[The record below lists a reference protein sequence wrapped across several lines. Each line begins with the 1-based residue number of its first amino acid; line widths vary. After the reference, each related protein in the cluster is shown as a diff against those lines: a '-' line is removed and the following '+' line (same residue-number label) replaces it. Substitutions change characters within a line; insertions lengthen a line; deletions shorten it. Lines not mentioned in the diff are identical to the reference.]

1 VGGEILYLLRDK
13 SLSAVDRLQKSLRAG
28 IGIVAGSV
36 VGLVMQGLLSLGALI
51 VFLVATVQQYGW
63 PT

>member
-1 VGGEILYLLRDK
+1 VVGEILYLLREE
-13 SLSAVDRLQKSLRAG
+13 SLSPLDRLQKSLRAG

-51 VFLVATVQQYGW
+51 VFLATTYSNGW
-63 PT
+63 PTH